1 MGNPYLESDESIVLS
16 THNVIVKSARSEVIL
31 TNQRLIFSESGYTV
45 FRPRTIPLAVIMTV
59 TEAET
64 ATGDPIIN
72 LSLATSDGATQPLEL
87 VFTRKPREQRKQEC
101 DAWVQKLGELT
112 VAARDDA
119 ARMGISIADLVA
131 KITIDATPRAT
142 PQEGAPVEQPVMTGG
157 KKSSSGS
164 CRRSFPKTSSAG
176 PKIIA
181 IAAIII
187 VIIAVLVGAYINAK
201 SLPGTSGVPAVPT
214 ATPVTTVTPAATPV
228 PTPLPT
234 VTILQTPTPVLTTVP
249 PSPPQIVIPPTG
261 VWVRV
266 EYPEN
271 AGIYAGSVGTTGRQ
285 KQVNATGAQFY
296 QIPAAQ
302 SDIMDISVQKQSG
315 SGEMLTV
322 KVYNN
327 GELVKIGRTS
337 KPLGTIVMHFDLKT
351 ALPISSSS

>member
-31 TNQRLIFSESGYTV
+31 TNQRLILSDSSHTQFK
-45 FRPRTIPLAVIMTV
+45 PRTIPLAVIMTV

-64 ATGDPIIN
+64 TTGDPIIN

-87 VFTRKPREQRKQEC
+87 VFSRKPREQRKQEC
-101 DAWVQKLGELT
+101 DEWVQKLGELT
-112 VAARDDA
+112 AAARDEA

-157 KKSSSGS
+157 EKSSSGS

-201 SLPGTSGVPAVPT
+201 SLPGTSGVPLVP
-214 ATPVTTVTPAATPV
+214 TVTPATTPV
-228 PTPLPT
+228 TTPLPT
-234 VTILQTPTPVLTTVP
+234 VTILQTPTPELTIVPTSTPQVL
-249 PSPPQIVIPPTG
+249 IPPTG

-271 AGIYAGSVGTTGRQ
+271 AGNYVGSVGTTGRQ
-285 KQVNATGAQFY
+285 KQVNATGTQFY

-315 SGEMLTV
+315 SGEMLTL

-337 KPLGTIVMHFDLKT
+337 NPMGTVVMHFDLKT
-351 ALPISSSS
+351 AYPIPSSS